1 MAHRTRHV
9 LPAAL
14 ELAKER
20 GRKAVIRAL
29 QLTGAAL
36 AAYLV
41 ADRIFPG
48 SRPLLAPLSAL
59 LVVQVSLS
67 STLTAGLQR
76 VASVV
81 AGVVVAVLFS
91 TFVGFTWWSLAVV
104 IAASI
109 LVGQLLRL
117 REQLLEVPISAMLVM
132 SVGGAERPATARI
145 AETLVGAAV
154 GVLYNVLLPGRV
166 KSGTAGAAVERF
178 ARDMAGVLERM
189 ADEVCDGVTL
199 DRAQRWLEET
209 RRLAGRVA
217 RADRALVE
225 AQESRKFNVRAL
237 GTVDVVPSLRSGLD
251 ALEHCVVALRG
262 LCRAVVDQMQSFGD
276 DPEHVYSPDARDV
289 FAVLLRDL
297 AAAVSAFGRLLDA
310 EAEGAASADQELATA
325 IDTVREAR
333 ARLAE
338 MLMIDPRADR
348 QLWEL
353 NGTVLANVERILRE
367 IDLEELMRQRERRRR
382 EWESLPPAIQAVD
395 RLRTTSR
402 QVAKRPLRWR
412 RRTTPPSEADAD

>member
-1 MAHRTRHV
+1 MANRLRRFF
-9 LPAAL
+9 AAVI
-14 ELAKER
+14 ERARER
-20 GRKAVIRAL
+20 GRKAVVRAL

-41 ADRIFPG
+41 ADQIFPG

-59 LVVQVSLS
+59 LVVQVSLYH
-67 STLTAGLQR
+67 TLTAGLQR

-81 AGVVVAVLFS
+81 AGVVLAVLFS
-91 TFVGFTWWSLAVV
+91 NFLGFTWWTLAAVIGVSL
-104 IAASI
+104 

-132 SVGGAERPATARI
+132 SVGGAERPATTRI
-145 AETLVGAAV
+145 TETLVGAVV
-154 GVLYNVLLPGRV
+154 GVLYNLLLPGRV
-166 KSGTAGAAVERF
+166 QSDTAGAAVERF
-178 ARDMAGVLERM
+178 AGDMAAFLERM
-189 ADEVCDGVTL
+189 ADEVCNGVTL
-199 DRAQRWLEET
+199 DDAHRWLADT

-217 RADRALVE
+217 RADRALVDAE
-225 AQESRKFNVRAL
+225 ESRKFNVRAL
-237 GTVDVVPSLRSGLD
+237 GTIDVVPSLRSGLD

-262 LCRAVVDQMQSFGD
+262 LCRAVVDQISAFVD
-276 DPEHVYSPDARDV
+276 DPDHVYSPDAREV

-297 AAAVSAFGRLLDA
+297 AAAISAFGRLLHAD
-310 EAEGAASADQELATA
+310 AEGAASTDRELATA
-325 IDTVREAR
+325 IDTVGEAR
-333 ARLAE
+333 AKLTE
-338 MLMIDPRADR
+338 MLMIDPHSDS

-367 IDLEELMRQRERRRR
+367 IDLEELTRQRERRRR

-402 QVAKRPLRWR
+402 EVAQHPLRWR
-412 RRTTPPSEADAD
+412 RRTTPPDAE